1 MRALTAKHVELTKLL
16 IERGVD
22 ITPVNK
28 VNISMS
34 LVNCYHSLH

>member
-28 VNISMS
+28 VSTS
-34 LVNCYHSLH
+34 VPLVYCYHFLH